1 MLITRPQDKGQQLAQ
16 QLKTIGV
23 TSTCQSFFDYQLY
36 TNQEKVLTQL
46 SSSPPN
52 IIIFVSVAA
61 VTFANQAL
69 PIINWQNGGVQFF
82 AVGQA
87 TKQALT
93 DCGIKNAISPNQQ
106 NSEGLLA
113 LEQLLTVAGKN
124 ILIVRGDGGREYLK
138 EGLCQ
143 VGAKVHYLESY
154 QRLWR
159 TFDDVIVKQW
169 QERQINAI
177 VITSNALL
185 QRIVDIIT
193 AFIDTLLTED
203 KLAFNHWKNNC
214 LWIVASERIANSAKT
229 LDLVNVINAEG
240 ANDQAIIRALNSYI

>member
-1 MLITRPQDKGQQLAQ
+1 VLITRPEDKGRQLAQ

-23 TSTCQSFFDYQLY
+23 NSTCQSFFDYQLY
-36 TNQEKVLTQL
+36 TDQEKILSQLTTY
-46 SSSPPN
+46 SPS

-61 VTFANQAL
+61 VTFAHQAL
-69 PIINWQNGGVQFF
+69 PIAEWQKGDVQFF

-87 TKQALT
+87 TKQALSG
-93 DCGIKNAISPNQQ
+93 CKINNILCPEQQ
-106 NSEGLLA
+106 NSEGLL
-113 LEQLLTVAGKN
+113 QLDELTQVSGKN
-124 ILIVRGDGGREYLK
+124 ILIVRGDGGREHLK
-138 EGLCQ
+138 ECLSER
-143 VGAKVHYLESY
+143 GAKVGYLESY

-185 QRIVDIIT
+185 QRIVEIIT
-193 AFIDTLLTED
+193 AFLDTLPSED
-203 KLAFNHWKNNC
+203 KLIFTRWKNNC

-229 LDLVNVINAEG
+229 LGLMKVINAQG
-240 ANDQAIIRALNSYI
+240 ANDKAIINALS